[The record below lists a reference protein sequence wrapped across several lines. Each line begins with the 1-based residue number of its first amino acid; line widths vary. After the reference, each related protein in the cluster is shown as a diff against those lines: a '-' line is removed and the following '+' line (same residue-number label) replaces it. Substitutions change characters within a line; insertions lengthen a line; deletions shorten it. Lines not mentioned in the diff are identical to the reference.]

1 MKSSLV
7 LGPRTPAQAGTE
19 PDRLTDIA
27 SHAPPGVA
35 SSPRRD
41 SEAEG
46 APKEAGLN
54 NLRGMTGP
62 PRVRRGLW
70 GPLQLL
76 RGVTSPSV
84 GRLVH

>member
-7 LGPRTPAQAGTE
+7 LEPRTPAQAGTE
-19 PDRLTDIA
+19 PDRLTDRA
-27 SHAPPGVA
+27 SHTPPGVA
-35 SSPRRD
+35 SNPPPRD

-62 PRVRRGLW
+62 PRVPRGLW
-70 GPLQLL
+70 GPLHLL
-76 RGVTSPSV
+76 RGVTHQV
-84 GRLVH
+84 